1 MTVRLSFRLF
11 CAPTPAA
18 PGIYLPP
25 CSSDSKLII
34 AFVFNRVVSAQIAE
48 PCCTLDAAMPLRL
61 RASLDALIRHKLRA
75 AYHAV
80 TQLDVLP
87 AAGTHSH
94 GRRERDPPRHR
105 SEASAPLAPLR
116 DRSGC
121 PLAVPAERRNI
132 FCFCS
137 RSAGFFTH
145 FSKPR

>member
-34 AFVFNRVVSAQIAE
+34 AFVFNRVVSARIAE

-94 GRRERDPPRHR
+94 GRRECDPPRNR
-105 SEASAPLAPLR
+105 PEASAPLAPLR

-121 PLAVPAERRNI
+121 PLAVPTK
-132 FCFCS
+132 
-137 RSAGFFTH
+137 RSATFF
-145 FSKPR
+145 FCARSA

>member
-11 CAPTPAA
+11 LCANTCRT
-18 PGIYLPP
+18 GNLLPP
-25 CSSDSKLII
+25 CGSDSKLII
-34 AFVFNRVVSAQIAE
+34 DFVFNRVVSARIAKS
-48 PCCTLDAAMPLRL
+48 CCTLDAAMPLRL
-61 RASLDALIRHKLRA
+61 RASLDALIWHKLRA

-80 TQLDVLP
+80 AQFDVLP
-87 AAGTHSH
+87 AAGTHRH

-132 FCFCS
+132 FCLCS
-137 RSAGFFTH
+137 HSA
-145 FSKPR
+145 